1 MRKPE
6 WGSCLRA
13 QSQKVAELGRR
24 AGQKTWSLRLS
35 CVLGA
40 ALCTPTFHV
49 PSYSGAFLK
58 LQSRNCIQDPQIKFP
73 DLKNKIK
80 RSAEQHLGDFRTH
93 LGSRE
98 GSHSPILAIRTPLL
112 PLDSLGVGQAQS
124 PGLRPGL
131 GSSQLSIHNASKAT
145 VVGTRSYHQ
154 TSDDASLRSPS
165 PAPAPLSL
173 CRSQR
178 GFV

>member
-1 MRKPE
+1 M
-6 WGSCLRA
+6 
-13 QSQKVAELGRR
+13 
-24 AGQKTWSLRLS
+24 
-35 CVLGA
+35 LGA

-154 TSDDASLRSPS
+154 TSDDAFPTLSFPCSSPS
-165 PAPAPLSL
+165 QLMQEPKGICVKQAQA
-173 CRSQR
+173 
-178 GFV
+178 